1 MPKFKQILSE
11 SRHESLARLYWLFK
25 ATFFSPV
32 DEFSIAASKSFLRL
46 RFSAFKWS
54 FSSKEWTKTKH
65 TSHSEFTC
73 SWVRQRCLFIR
84 TYETSS
90 NLSVLSL
97 LWGLLFLGN
106 QGKGTSA
113 NREDCHDI
121 RALNLATLDGYSAR
135 FQSRGDDVDRFWN
148 VTDQCS
154 LISLNSTR
162 EALFAAHSTPVFT
175 KIKTLLLV
183 CNRTSWLK

>member
-54 FSSKEWTKTKH
+54 FSSKEWTKIKH
-65 TSHSEFTC
+65 TSHSEFTY
-73 SWVRQRCLFIR
+73 SWVRKRCLFIR

-148 VTDQCS
+148 VTDPCS
-154 LISLNSTR
+154 LWTQHGKRFSL
-162 EALFAAHSTPVFT
+162 L
-175 KIKTLLLV
+175 ILLQ
-183 CNRTSWLK
+183 S

>member
-65 TSHSEFTC
+65 THHIQNSRAHEYGKGVFLFEHTKLLATCQCCHCSEA
-73 SWVRQRCLFIR
+73 SSSLEIR
-84 TYETSS
+84 EK
-90 NLSVLSL
+90 
-97 LWGLLFLGN
+97 GLLLT
-106 QGKGTSA
+106 GKIVMI
-113 NREDCHDI
+113 I

-135 FQSRGDDVDRFWN
+135 FQSRGDDVDRCWN

-154 LISLNSTR
+154 LWTQHGKRFSL
-162 EALFAAHSTPVFT
+162 L
-175 KIKTLLLV
+175 ILLQ
-183 CNRTSWLK
+183 S